1 MESQV
6 TRAARAKKI
15 VRQLAKMYPD
25 ARCALHFES
34 PLELLIATIL
44 SAQCTDK
51 RVNMVTPAL
60 FRRYP
65 TAKAY
70 ASANAREL
78 EKMIAST
85 GFFRNKTKSIMAAC
99 QNIVDEHGGEVPGTM
114 EELVKLPGV
123 GRKTA
128 NVLLG
133 NAFGVPGLTVD
144 THMIRL
150 NRRLGL
156 TRHTDAVKIEHD
168 LMKLIAQKEWTMY
181 SHQII
186 HHGRLICQARKP
198 ACESCRLARLCPKI
212 GVLSQASR

>member
-1 MESQV
+1 
-6 TRAARAKKI
+6 
-15 VRQLAKMYPD
+15 YPD

-34 PLELLIATIL
+34 PLELLIATVL

-65 TAKAY
+65 SARAY
-70 ASANAREL
+70 ASASAREL

-99 QNIVDEHGGEVPGTM
+99 QKIVEEHAGEVPGTM

-133 NAFGVPGLTVD
+133 NAFDTPGLTVD
-144 THMIRL
+144 THMIRV

-156 TRHTDAVKIEHD
+156 TRHTDAVKIEQD
-168 LMKLIAQKEWTMY
+168 LMKLIPQREWT
-181 SHQII
+181 
-186 HHGRLICQARKP
+186 
-198 ACESCRLARLCPKI
+198 
-212 GVLSQASR
+212 

>member
-1 MESQV
+1 MESAAG
-6 TRAARAKKI
+6 RAARAKKI
-15 VRQLAKMYPD
+15 VRQLARMYPD

-34 PLELLIATIL
+34 PLELLIATVL

-70 ASANAREL
+70 ASARAHEL
-78 EKMIAST
+78 ERMIAST

-99 QNIVDEHGGEVPGTM
+99 QRIVDEHHGVVPGTM

-133 NAFGVPGLTVD
+133 NAFGTPGLTVD
-144 THMIRL
+144 THMIRV

-156 TRHTDAVKIEHD
+156 TRHTDAVKIEED
-168 LMKLIAQKEWTMY
+168 LMKLVPQKEWTLY
-181 SHQII
+181 SHRII
-186 HHGRLICQARKP
+186 HHGRTICQARKP
-198 ACESCRLARLCPKI
+198 ACEDCGLARLCPKV
-212 GVLSQASR
+212 GVLSPATR

>member
-1 MESQV
+1 MESSAS
-6 TRAARAKKI
+6 RAARAKKI

-25 ARCALHFES
+25 ARCALDFEN
-34 PLELLIATIL
+34 PLELLIATVL

-60 FRRYP
+60 FQRYP

-70 ASANAREL
+70 ATASPRHL

-85 GFFRNKTKSIMAAC
+85 GFFRNKTKSIISAC
-99 QNIVDEHGGEVPGTM
+99 RRIVNEHGGEVPGTM

-133 NAFGVPGLTVD
+133 NAFGIPGLTVD
-144 THMIRL
+144 THMIRV

-156 TRHTDAVKIEHD
+156 TRHTDAVKIEQD
-168 LMKLIAQKEWTMY
+168 LMQLIPEREWTMY
-181 SHQII
+181 SHRII
-186 HHGRLICQARKP
+186 HHGRTICQARKP
-198 ACESCRLARLCPKI
+198 ACESCGLAPLCPKI
-212 GVLSQASR
+212 GVLAPAGR

>member
-1 MESQV
+1 MESQA
-6 TRAARAKKI
+6 TRAARAKRI
-15 VRQLAKMYPD
+15 VRQLARMYPD
-25 ARCALHFES
+25 ARCALDFES
-34 PLELLIATIL
+34 PLELLIATVL

-65 TAKAY
+65 AAKAY
-70 ASANAREL
+70 ARASPREL

-99 QNIVDEHGGEVPGTM
+99 HKIVDEHGGEVPGTM
-114 EELVKLPGV
+114 EELIKLPGV

-133 NAFGVPGLTVD
+133 NAFGTPGLTVD
-144 THMIRL
+144 THMIRV

-168 LMKLIAQKEWTMY
+168 LMKLIPQKEWTLY
-181 SHQII
+181 SHRII
-186 HHGRLICQARKP
+186 HHGRTICQARSP
-198 ACESCRLARLCPKI
+198 ACESCELARLCPKI
-212 GVLSQASR
+212 GVLSPAGR

>member
-1 MESQV
+1 MESEV
-6 TRAARAKKI
+6 SRSGRAKKI
-15 VRQLAKMYPD
+15 VRQLAKMYPH
-25 ARCALHFES
+25 ARCALHFEN
-34 PLELLIATIL
+34 PLELLIATVL

-70 ASANAREL
+70 ASARAREL
-78 EKMIAST
+78 ERMIAST

-99 QNIVDEHGGEVPGTM
+99 ERIVEEHGGEVPGTM
-114 EELVKLPGV
+114 EDLVKLPGV

-133 NAFGVPGLTVD
+133 NAFGTPGLTVD
-144 THMIRL
+144 THMIRV

-156 TRHTDAVKIEHD
+156 TRHTDAVKIEQD
-168 LMKLIAQKEWTMY
+168 LMKLIPQKQWTMY
-181 SHQII
+181 SHRII
-186 HHGRLICQARKP
+186 HHGRAICQARKP
-198 ACESCRLARLCPKI
+198 ACESCGLARLCPKI
-212 GVLSQASR
+212 GVLSRASR